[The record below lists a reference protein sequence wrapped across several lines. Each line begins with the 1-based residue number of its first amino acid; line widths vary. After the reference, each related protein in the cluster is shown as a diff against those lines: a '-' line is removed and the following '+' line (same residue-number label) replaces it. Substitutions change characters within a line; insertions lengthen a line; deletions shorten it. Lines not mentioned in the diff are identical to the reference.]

1 MCLNMC
7 CFQFHESFDHLILLN
22 IMAGYIIT
30 GEIIYRGN
38 HLLEYIQW
46 NFWISW
52 ALLSSKR
59 HQIELDITKFI
70 IQIDYYRIA
79 CLHFPQANTIELQF
93 LILGGIQTSAGV
105 HVADAKQCC
114 NQPAHIFSTEQGV

>member
-1 MCLNMC
+1 
-7 CFQFHESFDHLILLN
+7 
-22 IMAGYIIT
+22 MAGYIIT

-46 NFWISW
+46 NFWISASFSW
-52 ALLSSKR
+52 DLLSRKHNR
-59 HQIELDITKFI
+59 IEVDITKFL
-70 IQIDYYRIA
+70 IQIDNRIA